1 MLLWRELTNEL
12 AEAYLYSSRDLWRRR
27 LRRVPARTYN
37 RSSHAV
43 ECSFN
48 YKKIPLKFL
57 LSDPGF
63 IGTQIPVAVPCQ
75 ITRKIR
81 GRKQKGFARSKIR
94 LAAGLPAEQ
103 VTQPPPVAFIISR
116 KGWQHGNQCR
126 ATHGCRFDS
135 RAALP
140 WFKAAWG
147 LGGELASL
155 VSPRGHGRCAWP
167 VATAWSKTAVWLLNW
182 ERDFG
187 E

>member
-1 MLLWRELTNEL
+1 MSLLRLTYTPPETYEDEGCEGCLRVRTIAAHMLWNALSTI
-12 AEAYLYSSRDLWRRR
+12 
-27 LRRVPARTYN
+27 
-37 RSSHAV
+37 
-43 ECSFN
+43 
-48 YKKIPLKFL
+48 KKLPLKFL

-140 WFKAAWG
+140 WFKAA
-147 LGGELASL
+147 
-155 VSPRGHGRCAWP
+155 
-167 VATAWSKTAVWLLNW
+167 
-182 ERDFG
+182 
-187 E
+187 